1 MILSLALE
9 NNTDSPFSIAG
20 PSIGGDIG
28 KERERREEQE
38 EHARRMNRK
47 VEDMELTSQIPS
59 SHVARLW
66 YMYISQT
73 KL

>member
-1 MILSLALE
+1 MILSPALE

-20 PSIGGDIG
+20 PSIESDIG
-28 KERERREEQE
+28 KERERGEEQE

-59 SHVARLW
+59 SYVARLW